1 VPDMENEPND
11 RTSPNNRTCQAKTKA
26 GFRCR
31 APAVS
36 GKQYC
41 SLHSDPTRAVKLGR
55 KGGAKNRHRCPPF
68 SEPVSVP
75 STAADVKKLLAEAI
89 GQLRAGRLDPKI
101 ATSLAYV
108 SGPLIKAIETAELE
122 LRVQTLERELF
133 DETNEED

>member
-1 VPDMENEPND
+1 
-11 RTSPNNRTCQAKTKA
+11 
-26 GFRCR
+26 
-31 APAVS
+31 
-36 GKQYC
+36 
-41 SLHSDPTRAVKLGR
+41 VKLGR
-55 KGGAKNRHRCPPF
+55 KGGAKNRHRCSPF
-68 SEPVSVP
+68 SELVSVP
-75 STAADVKKLLAEAI
+75 STAADVKKLLAEAM

>member
-1 VPDMENEPND
+1 MLDTENEPKD
-11 RTSPNNRTCQAKTKA
+11 RTCHAKTKA
-26 GFRCR
+26 GSRCR

-55 KGGAKNRHRCPPF
+55 KGGAKNRHRCVPF

-75 STAADVKKLLAEAI
+75 TTAADVRNLLAEAI

-108 SGPLIKAIETAELE
+108 SGPLIKLIETAELE

-133 DETNEED
+133 DEANEEN

>member
-1 VPDMENEPND
+1 MLDAENEPKD
-11 RTSPNNRTCQAKTKA
+11 RTCHAKTKA

-55 KGGAKNRHRCPPF
+55 KGGAKNRHRCAPF

-75 STAADVKKLLAEAI
+75 TTAADVRNLLAEAI

-108 SGPLIKAIETAELE
+108 SGPLIKLIETAELE
-122 LRVQTLERELF
+122 LRVRTLERELF
-133 DETNEED
+133 DEANEED

>member
-1 VPDMENEPND
+1 MPDMENEPKD
-11 RTSPNNRTCQAKTKA
+11 RTCHAKTKA

-75 STAADVKKLLAEAI
+75 STAADVRNLLAEAI
-89 GQLRAGRLDPKI
+89 GRLRAGRLDPKI

-122 LRVQTLERELF
+122 NRLERIEALV
-133 DETNEED
+133 DEETTEED